1 VRGEGDRAADE
12 RLWAELVSLRHRVVP
27 APPEAVAAAKAAFAW
42 RGVAS
47 AIAALEFDSAVD
59 DDDDLARV
67 RDAGSERRLRFHG
80 RGRLVEV
87 SIVDNG
93 RRLAGRVVPPLAG
106 SMALCYPD
114 GASLSS
120 PLDDLGQFF
129 FDTLRHGTV
138 SLRPVPADPAAGD
151 FETEWVTI

>member
-1 VRGEGDRAADE
+1 
-12 RLWAELVSLRHRVVP
+12 LAELVSLRRRVVP

-42 RGVAS
+42 RGVAR

-59 DDDDLARV
+59 DDDDDLARV
-67 RDAGSERRLRFHG
+67 RAAGSERRLRFHG

-129 FDTLRHGTV
+129 FDALRHGTV
-138 SLRPVPADPAAGD
+138 SLRPVPTDPAAGG
-151 FETEWVTI
+151 FETEWVTV

>member
-1 VRGEGDRAADE
+1 VRGEGEWGADE
-12 RLWAELVSLRHRVVP
+12 RLLEELSSLRRRVAP

-47 AIAALEFDSAVD
+47 AIAGLEFDSAVD

-67 RDAGSERRLRFHG
+67 RDAGSERRLRFQD
-80 RGRLVEV
+80 RGRLIEV
-87 SIVDNG
+87 SVLDNG

-106 SMALCYPD
+106 SMALRYPD
-114 GASLSS
+114 GAALSS
-120 PLDDLGQFF
+120 PVDDLGQFF
-129 FDTLRHGTV
+129 FDKLRRGVV
-138 SLRPVPADPAAGD
+138 SLRQVPSDPAAGD